1 MPKALYC
8 SKINP
13 SLKCNQVIRGSTIK
27 EVLRKAG
34 TYALEH
40 RLTLGPELL
49 QKFEDAI
56 EDE

>member
-1 MPKALYC
+1 MLKVLYC

-13 SLKCNQVIRGSTIK
+13 SSKCNHVIRGSTVK

-40 RLTLGPELL
+40 DLTLGPELL
-49 QKFEDAI
+49 QKFENAI